1 MFLIVPCVPYCASL
15 CLIVPYTVPYWFR
28 ILPYLEG
35 SDDSLVV
42 LIRPDAKW
50 LSTWAFRQS
59 SIGGV
64 GVNLTLRDGTACQL
78 PLKSGEILLPLSDI
92 HDGEYDDTVA
102 VGLGGSIR
110 RYVRHCIQSFHPV
123 TQEPSASPTYKASTL

>member
-1 MFLIVPCVPYCASL
+1 MFLIVPHCASL
-15 CLIVPYTVPYWFR
+15 FLTVPYWFR

-78 PLKSGEILLPLSDI
+78 PLKSGEILRDLAAP
-92 HDGEYDDTVA
+92 
-102 VGLGGSIR
+102 
-110 RYVRHCIQSFHPV
+110 Q
-123 TQEPSASPTYKASTL
+123 